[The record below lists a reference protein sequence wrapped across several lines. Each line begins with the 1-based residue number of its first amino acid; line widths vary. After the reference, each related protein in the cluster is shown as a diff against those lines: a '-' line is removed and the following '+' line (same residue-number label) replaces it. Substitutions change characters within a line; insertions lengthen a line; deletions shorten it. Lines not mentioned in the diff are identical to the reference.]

1 MISFDAKLLDWE
13 YSIWCFFN
21 IWILIIFR
29 NFHLKSAKCTTW
41 LLPNVCLMEI
51 ECQELYIV
59 CSWDW
64 DEGRCSIYCKGVR
77 YVLRLLGFQLQV
89 TTWRKK
95 SGDKRLTS
103 TRLFGKICQLHTHSA
118 QIKEQLDKYNTH
130 GIDRIDRS
138 FDWVDEWMGPRLK
151 RKSIQAP
158 PRVFL
163 SVLPVCSCL
172 LKNPRKCL

>member
-1 MISFDAKLLDWE
+1 MSVWRR
-13 YSIWCFFN
+13 
-21 IWILIIFR
+21 LI
-29 NFHLKSAKCTTW
+29 
-41 LLPNVCLMEI
+41 
-51 ECQELYIV
+51 CQELYIV

-89 TTWRKK
+89 TTWRRK

-103 TRLFGKICQLHTHSA
+103 TRLFGKICQLDTHSA

-172 LKNPRKCL
+172 LKKPEKMSIVYWSTGFRSRYRMSFHPFAMCFFFLLMSMQL